1 MRPVVL
7 KGVSIM
13 IASANNERRKNTV
26 VIGGGI
32 AGLQAALD
40 LADQGY
46 KVAVVERQASIGGR
60 MISLS
65 KVYPTLDCASCITTP
80 KMSAAAHHENI
91 ELLTYTEVDSI
102 SPGPHGHTVVVTRK
116 PTYVNAEK
124 CIGCRLCE
132 YACDTEHP
140 DDFEQDLGSVRAI
153 SVAFTNAIPQKAVL
167 DADYCLAC
175 GLCLRACPTDA
186 IEFDQQPRQ
195 ETIHAD
201 TVIVASGFQ
210 LNALTIKPQYGADKN
225 QNVISPLTLERLLAP
240 HGPYG
245 RVLRPSDGKIP
256 DSIAFVQCAGSRDET
271 IGVPYCSR
279 VCCMYAIKQA
289 MLLSGSL
296 PTADIT
302 IYYMDIRAF
311 GKGYEQFYQNAKAM
325 GINFVRG
332 KVSKIDSA
340 DKDDL
345 LVHVELTEE
354 AQDCVRK
361 QRHDLVVLAQ
371 GMIPQWNPTA
381 SSPVH
386 IGRDG
391 FVATPDAGS
400 PCSTNVPGI
409 FVAGTAGGPKDIV
422 DSIAE
427 AGAAAMEAGRYLS
440 MRGASSDSPRTVA
453 LELMA

>member
-1 MRPVVL
+1 
-7 KGVSIM
+7 M
-13 IASANNERRKNTV
+13 IANANNPRHIDAM

-32 AGLQAALD
+32 SGLQAALD
-40 LADQGY
+40 LGDQGY
-46 KVAVVERQASIGGR
+46 KVIVVERDASIGGR

-65 KVYPTLDCASCITTP
+65 KVFPTLDCASCITTP
-80 KMSAAAHHENI
+80 KMSAAAHHDNI
-91 ELLTYTEVDSI
+91 ELLTYTEVNSI
-102 SPGPHGHTVVVTRK
+102 RPGSEGHTVVLTRK

-132 YACDTEHP
+132 YACDTEYP
-140 DDFEQDLGSVRAI
+140 DLFEQGLGSVRAI

-167 DADYCLAC
+167 NADYCLAC
-175 GLCLRACPTDA
+175 GLCARACPTDA
-186 IEFDQQPRQ
+186 IEFDQEAKQ
-195 ETIHAD
+195 ETFHAD
-201 TVIVASGFQ
+201 AVIVASGYQ
-210 LNALTIKPQYGADKN
+210 LNAMTVKPQYSAAQN
-225 QNVISPLTLERLLAP
+225 NNVISPLTLERLLAP

-256 DSIAFVQCAGSRDET
+256 ESIAFVQCAGSRDQT

-279 VCCMYAIKQA
+279 VCCMYSIKLA

-296 PTADIT
+296 PMADIT

-332 KVSKIDSA
+332 KVSKIDPV

-354 AQDCVRK
+354 PQDFVR
-361 QRHDLVVLAQ
+361 QNRHDLVVLAQ
-371 GMIPQWNPTA
+371 GMIPQWNP
-381 SSPVH
+381 SEVSPVR
-386 IGRDG
+386 IGSDG
-391 FVATPDAGS
+391 FVATPDPTA
-400 PCSTNVPGI
+400 PCATNVPGI
-409 FVAGTAGGPKDIV
+409 FVAGTAAGPKDIV
-422 DSIAE
+422 DTIAE

-440 MRGASSDSPRTVA
+440 NLSGRTAAAPPRTVE
-453 LELMA
+453 LEMIA

>member
-1 MRPVVL
+1 
-7 KGVSIM
+7 M
-13 IASANNERRKNTV
+13 IATADQERHKDAV
-26 VIGGGI
+26 IIGGGI
-32 AGLQAALD
+32 AGLQSALD

-80 KMSAAAHHENI
+80 KMSAAAHHDNI
-91 ELLTYTEVDSI
+91 ELLTYTEVNSI
-102 SPGPHGHTVVVTRK
+102 RPGPEGHTVVLTRK
-116 PTYVNAEK
+116 PTYVNADK

-132 YACDTEHP
+132 YACDTEYP
-140 DDFEQDLGSVRAI
+140 DGFEQGLGSVRAI

-186 IEFDQQPRQ
+186 IEFDQQPRR

-201 TVIVASGFQ
+201 VVIVASGFQ
-210 LNALTIKPQYGADKN
+210 LNALTVKPQYSAARN

-256 DSIAFVQCAGSRDET
+256 ESIAFVQCAGSRDQS

-332 KVSKIDSA
+332 KVSKIDPV

-345 LVHVELTEE
+345 LVHVEYTEE
-354 AQDCVRK
+354 PQDCVRK
-361 QRHDLVVLAQ
+361 QRHDMVVLAQ
-371 GMIPQWNPTA
+371 GMIPQWNPTTL
-381 SSPVH
+381 SPVQ
-386 IGRDG
+386 IAGDG
-391 FVATPDAGS
+391 FVATPDPVS
-400 PCSTNVPGI
+400 PCATNVPGI
-409 FVAGTAGGPKDIV
+409 FVAGAAAGPKDIV

-440 MRGASSDSPRTVA
+440 KRASLDHAGRAVA
-453 LELMA
+453 LELIA

>member
-1 MRPVVL
+1 
-7 KGVSIM
+7 M
-13 IASANNERRKNTV
+13 IANTHTQRHKDAV
-26 VIGGGI
+26 IIGGGI
-32 AGLQAALD
+32 AGLQSALD

-80 KMSAAAHHENI
+80 KMSAAAHHDNI

-102 SPGPHGHTVVVTRK
+102 TPGPDGHTVAVTRK

-132 YACDTEHP
+132 YACDTEYP
-140 DDFEQDLGSVRAI
+140 DAFEQGLGSVRAI

-186 IEFDQQPRQ
+186 IEFDQQPRR
-195 ETIHAD
+195 ETILAD
-201 TVIVASGFQ
+201 VVIVASGFQ
-210 LNALTIKPQYGADKN
+210 LNALTIKPQYGAALN
-225 QNVISPLTLERLLAP
+225 QNIISPLTLERLLAP

-256 DSIAFVQCAGSRDET
+256 ESIAFVQCAGSRDQT

-332 KVSKIDSA
+332 KVSKIDSIP
-340 DKDDL
+340 KDDL

-354 AQDCVRK
+354 PVDCVRK
-361 QRHDLVVLAQ
+361 QRHDMVVLAQ
-371 GMIPQWNPTA
+371 GMIPQWNPTTN
-381 SSPVH
+381 SPVR
-386 IGRDG
+386 IGDDG
-391 FVATPDAGS
+391 FVATPDPTS
-400 PCSTNVPGI
+400 PCATNVPGI
-409 FVAGTAGGPKDIV
+409 FVAGTAAGPKDIV

-440 MRGASSDSPRTVA
+440 TRATSGRAERTLA
-453 LELMA
+453 LELLA

>member
-1 MRPVVL
+1 MITNAKSERHADVL
-7 KGVSIM
+7 IV
-13 IASANNERRKNTV
+13 
-26 VIGGGI
+26 GGGI
-32 AGLQAALD
+32 SGLQSALD

-46 KVAVVERQASIGGR
+46 KVIVVEREASIGGR

-80 KMSAAAHHENI
+80 KMSAAAHHDNI
-91 ELLTYTEVDSI
+91 ELMTYTEVDSLV
-102 SPGPHGHTVVVTRK
+102 PTADGRGGHTVHLTRK
-116 PTYVNAEK
+116 PTYVNNEK

-132 YACDTEHP
+132 YACDTEYP
-140 DDFEQDLGSVRAI
+140 DLFEQGLGSVRAI

-167 DADYCLAC
+167 NPDYCLAC

-186 IEFDQQPRQ
+186 IEFDQQPRKEIIQ
-195 ETIHAD
+195 AD
-201 TVIVASGFQ
+201 AVVIASGFQ
-210 LNALTIKPQYGADKN
+210 LNGLNLKPQYGADKN
-225 QNVISPLTLERLLAP
+225 RNVISPLALERLLAP

-256 DSIAFVQCAGSRDET
+256 TSIAFVQCAGSRDQT

-296 PTADIT
+296 PLADIT

-332 KVSKIDSA
+332 KVSKIDSL
-340 DKDDL
+340 DQDDL

-354 AQDCVRK
+354 SQNPVSK

-371 GMIPQWNPTA
+371 GMIPQWNP
-381 SSPVH
+381 SSVGP
-386 IGRDG
+386 IRIAKDG
-391 FVATPDAGS
+391 FVATPNPAA
-400 PCSTNVPGI
+400 PCATDVPGI
-409 FVAGTAGGPKDIV
+409 FVAGTAAGPKDIV

-427 AGAAAMEAGRYLS
+427 AGAAAMEASRYINRLHAAEEKS
-440 MRGASSDSPRTVA
+440 RTVH
-453 LELMA
+453 LRTVG

>member
-1 MRPVVL
+1 
-7 KGVSIM
+7 M
-13 IASANNERRKNTV
+13 IATADQERHKDAV
-26 VIGGGI
+26 IIGGGI
-32 AGLQAALD
+32 AGLQSALD

-80 KMSAAAHHENI
+80 KMSAAAHHDNI
-91 ELLTYTEVDSI
+91 ELLTYTEVNSI
-102 SPGPHGHTVVVTRK
+102 RPVPGGHTVVLTRK
-116 PTYVNAEK
+116 PTYVNADK

-132 YACDTEHP
+132 YACDTEYP
-140 DDFEQDLGSVRAI
+140 DGFEQGLGSVRAI

-186 IEFDQQPRQ
+186 IEFDQQPRR

-201 TVIVASGFQ
+201 VVIVASGFQ
-210 LNALTIKPQYGADKN
+210 LNALTVKPQYSAARN

-256 DSIAFVQCAGSRDET
+256 ESIAFVQCAGSRDQS

-332 KVSKIDSA
+332 KVSKIDPV

-345 LVHVELTEE
+345 LVHVEYTEE
-354 AQDCVRK
+354 PQDCVRK
-361 QRHDLVVLAQ
+361 QRHDMVVLAQ
-371 GMIPQWNPTA
+371 GMIPQWNPT
-381 SSPVH
+381 SFSPVQ
-386 IGRDG
+386 IAGDG
-391 FVATPDAGS
+391 FVATPDPVS
-400 PCSTNVPGI
+400 PCATNVPGI
-409 FVAGTAGGPKDIV
+409 FVAGAAAGPKDIV

-440 MRGASSDSPRTVA
+440 KRASLDHAGRTVA
-453 LELMA
+453 LELIA

>member
-1 MRPVVL
+1 
-7 KGVSIM
+7 M
-13 IASANNERRKNTV
+13 IASANSQRHKDAV
-26 VIGGGI
+26 IIGGGI
-32 AGLQAALD
+32 AGLQSALD

-80 KMSAAAHHENI
+80 KMSAATHHENI
-91 ELLTYTEVDSI
+91 ELLTYTEVNSI
-102 SPGPHGHTVVVTRK
+102 TPGPEGHTLVVTHK
-116 PTYVNAEK
+116 PTYVNADK

-132 YACDTEHP
+132 YACDTEYP
-140 DDFEQDLGSVRAI
+140 DVFEQGLGSVRAI

-195 ETIHAD
+195 ESIHAD
-201 TVIVASGFQ
+201 VVIVASGFQ
-210 LNALTIKPQYGADKN
+210 LNALTIKPQYGAAHN
-225 QNVISPLTLERLLAP
+225 QNVISPLALERLLAP

-256 DSIAFVQCAGSRDET
+256 DSIAFVQCAGSRDQT

-340 DKDDL
+340 GQDDL

-354 AQDCVRK
+354 PQDCVRK
-361 QRHDLVVLAQ
+361 QRHDMVVLAQ
-371 GMIPQWNPTA
+371 GMIPQWNPTGF
-381 SSPVH
+381 SPVR
-386 IGRDG
+386 IGSDG
-391 FVATPDAGS
+391 FVATPDPIS

-409 FVAGTAGGPKDIV
+409 FVAGTAAGPKDIV

-427 AGAAAMEAGRYLS
+427 AGAAAMEAARYLS
-440 MRGASSDSPRTVA
+440 MRAMPGHSPRTVA
-453 LELMA
+453 LEMMA

>member
-1 MRPVVL
+1 
-7 KGVSIM
+7 M
-13 IASANNERRKNTV
+13 IASANNQRHKDAV
-26 VIGGGI
+26 IIGGGI
-32 AGLQAALD
+32 AGLQTALD

-102 SPGPHGHTVVVTRK
+102 TPGPEGHSLVVTHK

-132 YACDTEHP
+132 YACDTEYP
-140 DDFEQDLGSVRAI
+140 DAFEQGLGSVRAI

-186 IEFDQQPRQ
+186 IEFDQQPRR
-195 ETIHAD
+195 ETILAD
-201 TVIVASGFQ
+201 VVIVASGFQ
-210 LNALTIKPQYGADKN
+210 LNALTIKPQYGAALN
-225 QNVISPLTLERLLAP
+225 QNIISPLTLERLLAP

-256 DSIAFVQCAGSRDET
+256 ESIAFVQCAGSRDQT

-332 KVSKIDSA
+332 KVSKIDTIP
-340 DKDDL
+340 KDDL

-354 AQDCVRK
+354 PVDCVRK
-361 QRHDLVVLAQ
+361 QRHDMVVLAQ
-371 GMIPQWNPTA
+371 GMIPQWNPTTN
-381 SSPVH
+381 SPVR
-386 IGRDG
+386 IGDDG
-391 FVATPDAGS
+391 FVATPDPTS
-400 PCSTNVPGI
+400 PCATNVPGI
-409 FVAGTAGGPKDIV
+409 FVAGTAAGPKDIV

-440 MRGASSDSPRTVA
+440 TRATSGRAERTLA
-453 LELMA
+453 LELLA

>member
-1 MRPVVL
+1 MISNAKTERHKDVV
-7 KGVSIM
+7 I
-13 IASANNERRKNTV
+13 
-26 VIGGGI
+26 IGGGI
-32 AGLQAALD
+32 AGLQSALD

-46 KVAVVERQASIGGR
+46 QVAVVERQASIGGR

-102 SPGPHGHTVVVTRK
+102 VPGSDQHAVVVTRK
-116 PTYVNAEK
+116 PTYVNDDK
-124 CIGCRLCE
+124 CIGCQLCE
-132 YACDTEHP
+132 YACDTEYP
-140 DDFEQDLGSVRAI
+140 DLFEQGLGSVRAI
-153 SVAFTNAIPQKAVL
+153 SIAFTNAIPQKAVL

-195 ETIHAD
+195 ETLLAGA
-201 TVIVASGFQ
+201 VIVASGFQ
-210 LNALTIKPQYGADKN
+210 LNALTIKPQYSAA
-225 QNVISPLTLERLLAP
+225 QNENIISPLTLERLLAP

-256 DSIAFVQCAGSRDET
+256 DSIAFVQCAGSRDQT

-332 KVSKIDSA
+332 KVSKIDPV

-345 LVHVELTEE
+345 ILHVELTEE
-354 AQDCVRK
+354 PQDCIRK
-361 QRHDLVVLAQ
+361 QRHDMVILAQ
-371 GMIPQWNPTA
+371 GMIPEWNPSTV
-381 SSPVH
+381 SPVH
-386 IGRDG
+386 IGSDG
-391 FVATPDAGS
+391 FIATPDATS
-400 PCSTNVPGI
+400 PCATNVPGV
-409 FVAGTAGGPKDIV
+409 FVAGAAAGPKDIV

-427 AGAAAMEAGRYLS
+427 AGAAAMAAGRYLS
-440 MRGASSDSPRTVA
+440 SRGQHAQPLRTVE
-453 LELMA
+453 LELIA